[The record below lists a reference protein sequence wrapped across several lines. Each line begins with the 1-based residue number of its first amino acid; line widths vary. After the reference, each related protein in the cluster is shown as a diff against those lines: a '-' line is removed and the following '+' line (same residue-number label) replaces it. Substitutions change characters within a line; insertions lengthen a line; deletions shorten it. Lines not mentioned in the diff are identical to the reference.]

1 MKTLF
6 IAGAGKG
13 LGLSIA
19 KRFGREGFQV
29 ALAARNAEKL
39 QSMVEELKEQ
49 GIEASYFVADLSQ
62 KDQVEKAVAGI
73 KAKYGRID
81 VMEFSPAAGSA
92 PPAAALET
100 TAESAR
106 DYFEGTVISA
116 IHVVNSV
123 VPNMLERGEGALLFT
138 GGLSAM
144 YPIPF
149 LANVGIA
156 MAGLRN
162 YIANLHMALA
172 PRGILVANRPL
183 GLMIKAGTGEVND
196 PDVIADMW
204 YRVYTEKSGGEE
216 EYPKGVTPETLV
228 F

>member
-1 MKTLF
+1 
-6 IAGAGKG
+6 
-13 LGLSIA
+13 
-19 KRFGREGFQV
+19 
-29 ALAARNAEKL
+29 
-39 QSMVEELKEQ
+39 
-49 GIEASYFVADLSQ
+49 
-62 KDQVEKAVAGI
+62 
-73 KAKYGRID
+73 
-81 VMEFSPAAGSA
+81 MEFSPAAGSA

-116 IHVVNSV
+116 INVVNSV
-123 VPNMLERGEGALLFT
+123 VPDMLERGEGALLFT

-172 PRGILVANRPL
+172 PQGILVANRPL
-183 GLMIKAGTGEVND
+183 GLMIKAGTGAVND